1 MEDESAQGLVT
12 EVFDEQGRLLGAFVA
27 KSLWERLKHDAVLA
41 ASALASPPK
50 SGPAEGI
57 AEPLADWETL
67 VACWDFQYPV
77 DYSVH
82 CGVCGT
88 ATAHWQQDQ
97 PRKFR
102 LTTASLGGLV
112 AFTCQQCAARVT
124 KKHFKDHIHVET
136 TASNAAPPH

>member
-27 KSLWERLKHDAVLA
+27 KSLWERLKKDAAKAAAEL
-41 ASALASPPK
+41 ASAQDSAS
-50 SGPAEGI
+50 AEGV
-57 AEPLADWETL
+57 AEPIKDWETL

-88 ATAHWQQDQ
+88 A
-97 PRKFR
+97 
-102 LTTASLGGLV
+102 LTVRAYLDAEHACPV
-112 AFTCQQCAARVT
+112 CDAAFNPGCATHYDRY
-124 KKHFKDHIHVET
+124 FEGC
-136 TASNAAPPH
+136 